1 MKKIK
6 KAEKRMR
13 QLPSI
18 LRMSSFTER
27 IPDPGSGD

>member
-18 LRMSSFTER
+18 LRMSSFYGKDTRSR
-27 IPDPGSGD
+27 IW